1 MAARASHGKITDS
14 NETLA
19 NQNVAAPVNISEA
32 IVELNSAGKKTD
44 NWYLQRI
51 KKRPIS
57 GVGSDADTELTWYFI
72 FCILLLFLVKK
83 VSEMANASNKKS
95 FTIEDKFFTVQKLT
109 NRMSVKLQLQ
119 IS

>member
-1 MAARASHGKITDS
+1 MFSLLDINVEATTSQSIVLNSSDS

-32 IVELNSAGKKTD
+32 LVELNSAGKKAD

-72 FCILLLFLVKK
+72 FCILLLKG
-83 VSEMANASNKKS
+83 A
-95 FTIEDKFFTVQKLT
+95 T
-109 NRMSVKLQLQ
+109 
-119 IS
+119 